1 MLTSEM
7 LDNIVNVR
15 LNSMMM
21 EKFHTGESQNLEPI
35 DLYKSYELPEYVDH
49 EQFLVDDA
57 FSRVVERVLM
67 TDYLGSII

>member
-7 LDNIVNVR
+7 LDNMVYVR

-21 EKFHTGESQNLEPI
+21 EKFNTGESLNLEPI
-35 DLYKSYELPEYVDH
+35 DLYKPYELPEYVDH

-57 FSRVVERVLM
+57 FSRVVEKGI
-67 TDYLGSII
+67 DD